1 MSGYVFRSLALR
13 LSRSIV
19 NQRVSPYPVRVNVLV
34 GWTKC
39 SVGRKLIADVD
50 NKLAWQTDSYRT
62 SHVGKGRV
70 LSYDAT
76 YVRRHTQLVW

>member
-34 GWTKC
+34 GWKNAR
-39 SVGRKLIADVD
+39 SVESLLPMSIINWPDK
-50 NKLAWQTDSYRT
+50 RT
-62 SHVGKGRV
+62 HIKPVMREKIGFC
-70 LSYDAT
+70 LT
-76 YVRRHTQLVW
+76 TRHTFVAIRN

>member
-19 NQRVSPYPVRVNVLV
+19 NRRVSPYPVRVNVLV

-50 NKLAWQTDSYRT
+50 NKLAW
-62 SHVGKGRV
+62 
-70 LSYDAT
+70 
-76 YVRRHTQLVW
+76 

>member
-34 GWTKC
+34 GWIRR
-39 SVGRKLIADVD
+39 SVSRRTIADVY
-50 NKLAWQTDSYRT
+50 NKLAW
-62 SHVGKGRV
+62 
-70 LSYDAT
+70 
-76 YVRRHTQLVW
+76 